1 MMKREK
7 GGITWSD
14 VGKDPKE
21 QCRSQHGG
29 CALPCHPLS
38 SQAPLVKMLLLYL
51 LACAYAS
58 LQNSVLVALMKQTA
72 AHSPPYIAIY
82 QCLINITW
90 PNNASSTDIKF
101 FHGQHRHYFNLT
113 SSFFSLERPLHFFR
127 GSQVPTHIIFTIFPL
142 FTIAVKLPR
151 RPEPWRLLHW
161 PLSFYLSSCP
171 WYPIKY
177 NFSRFLSTNTLLNFV
192 DFLFVKTWKKWTWTH
207 YILIIELY

>member
-1 MMKREK
+1 
-7 GGITWSD
+7 
-14 VGKDPKE
+14 
-21 QCRSQHGG
+21 
-29 CALPCHPLS
+29 
-38 SQAPLVKMLLLYL
+38 
-51 LACAYAS
+51 
-58 LQNSVLVALMKQTA
+58 VLVALMKQTA

-171 WYPIKY
+171 
-177 NFSRFLSTNTLLNFV
+177 
-192 DFLFVKTWKKWTWTH
+192 
-207 YILIIELY
+207 